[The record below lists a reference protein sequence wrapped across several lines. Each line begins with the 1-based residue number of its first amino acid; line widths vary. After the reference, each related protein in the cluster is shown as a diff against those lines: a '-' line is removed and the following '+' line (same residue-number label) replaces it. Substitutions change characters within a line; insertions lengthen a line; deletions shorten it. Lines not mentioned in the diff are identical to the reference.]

1 MTDTQSKST
10 RTLVVYAH
18 PYTGSFNHAVLEAA
32 TTALG
37 RASRPYDVIDLH
49 ADGFDP
55 RYTTEELALF
65 GRGETLDPLVTR
77 YQELIEGAG
86 RLVIIAPIWWN
97 ELPGMLK
104 GFVDKVMKQKWAYEP
119 APSGVKGRLT
129 HIEQVLVLTTST
141 SPTWYLRYLAGNAVG
156 SVFLGATAKQLGM
169 RGRRWVNFGRV
180 GKSSGQRRADHL
192 EKVGRLVAA

>member
-1 MTDTQSKST
+1 MTH
-10 RTLVVYAH
+10 TLIVYAH
-18 PYTGSFNHAVLEAA
+18 PWTGSLNHAILEAV
-32 TTALG
+32 TSALDAAG
-37 RASRPYDVIDLH
+37 RPYDVIDLL

-55 RYTTEELALF
+55 RYDAAELALF
-65 GRGETLDPLVTR
+65 RSGGTNDPLVTR
-77 YQELIEGAG
+77 YQGLVERAT
-86 RLVIIAPIWWN
+86 RLVVIAPVWWN
-97 ELPGMLK
+97 DVPAVLK
-104 GFVDKVMKQKWAYEP
+104 GFIDKVMKQQWAYVP
-119 APSGVKGRLT
+119 TGRGIRGRLG
-129 HIEQVLVLTTST
+129 HVEEALVLTTST